1 MYYDFSPIL
10 MRHAPRETV
19 DAWMSRRTKLEPVKL
34 IPALVQYNL
43 SEDELKVGVIGCRQ
57 QWVGV
62 VSDCRGVLIT
72 GSQQGS
78 HTISGILC

>member
-19 DAWMSRRTKLEPVKL
+19 DAWMSRRNKLEPVKL

-43 SEDELKVGVIGCRQ
+43 SEDELKVSIISNG
-57 QWVGV
+57 WVWSVTG
-62 VSDCRGVLIT
+62 RGVLVCRFTT
-72 GSQQGS
+72 GRPYD
-78 HTISGILC
+78 IWNFVLKV